1 MLEAYRATGDRAARD
16 RLVEEMM
23 PLVHSLARRYAG
35 RGEPVD
41 DLVQVGAIGL
51 IKAIDRFELERGVEL
66 STYAVPTIV
75 GEIRRHFRD
84 RSWSVHVP
92 RRMKEL
98 SLRVSRLVDDL
109 SAELGR
115 APTVAELAEAA
126 DVEEEDVVEALETAR
141 AHTPASLSTPVDA
154 SGELTLIDLIGEDEA
169 GYEALERGSVVRTG
183 SRGPRGAGTADRRP
197 ALPQGHD
204 PVGDR
209 CRAGHLADARLAA
222 VAQGARRHARPH
234 RRRRRDAVVSTDRYT
249 LVIPARPE
257 YLLLARLALT
267 GVARLA
273 QADEEALADLRLA
286 VTEAAANACRHA
298 YADGQG
304 DVTIQL
310 TLSDD
315 QQLEVIV
322 EDDGPGFE
330 SESVAEWR
338 AEELGED
345 GMGLA
350 IIRAIAEDVEI
361 GPRES
366 GSGTRLRFTR
376 SLR

>member
-1 MLEAYRATGDRAARD
+1 M
-16 RLVEEMM
+16 
-23 PLVHSLARRYAG
+23 
-35 RGEPVD
+35 
-41 DLVQVGAIGL
+41 
-51 IKAIDRFELERGVEL
+51 
-66 STYAVPTIV
+66 
-75 GEIRRHFRD
+75 
-84 RSWSVHVP
+84 
-92 RRMKEL
+92 
-98 SLRVSRLVDDL
+98 
-109 SAELGR
+109 
-115 APTVAELAEAA
+115 
-126 DVEEEDVVEALETAR
+126 
-141 AHTPASLSTPVDA
+141 
-154 SGELTLIDLIGEDEA
+154 
-169 GYEALERGSVVRTG
+169 
-183 SRGPRGAGTADRRP
+183 
-197 ALPQGHD
+197 
-204 PVGDR
+204 
-209 CRAGHLADARLAA
+209 
-222 VAQGARRHARPH
+222 
-234 RRRRRDAVVSTDRYT
+234 STDRYT
-249 LVIPARPE
+249 LVMPARPE

-298 YADGQG
+298 YEDGQG

-315 QQLEVIV
+315 QQLEVVV

-338 AEELGED
+338 ADELGED

-350 IIRAIAEDVEI
+350 IIRAVAEDVEI

>member
-1 MLEAYRATGDRAARD
+1 M
-16 RLVEEMM
+16 
-23 PLVHSLARRYAG
+23 
-35 RGEPVD
+35 
-41 DLVQVGAIGL
+41 
-51 IKAIDRFELERGVEL
+51 
-66 STYAVPTIV
+66 
-75 GEIRRHFRD
+75 
-84 RSWSVHVP
+84 
-92 RRMKEL
+92 
-98 SLRVSRLVDDL
+98 
-109 SAELGR
+109 
-115 APTVAELAEAA
+115 
-126 DVEEEDVVEALETAR
+126 
-141 AHTPASLSTPVDA
+141 
-154 SGELTLIDLIGEDEA
+154 
-169 GYEALERGSVVRTG
+169 
-183 SRGPRGAGTADRRP
+183 
-197 ALPQGHD
+197 
-204 PVGDR
+204 
-209 CRAGHLADARLAA
+209 
-222 VAQGARRHARPH
+222 
-234 RRRRRDAVVSTDRYT
+234 STDRFT

-298 YADGQG
+298 YSDGHG

-350 IIRAIAEDVEI
+350 IIRAVAEDVEI

>member
-1 MLEAYRATGDRAARD
+1 M
-16 RLVEEMM
+16 
-23 PLVHSLARRYAG
+23 
-35 RGEPVD
+35 
-41 DLVQVGAIGL
+41 
-51 IKAIDRFELERGVEL
+51 
-66 STYAVPTIV
+66 
-75 GEIRRHFRD
+75 
-84 RSWSVHVP
+84 
-92 RRMKEL
+92 
-98 SLRVSRLVDDL
+98 
-109 SAELGR
+109 
-115 APTVAELAEAA
+115 
-126 DVEEEDVVEALETAR
+126 
-141 AHTPASLSTPVDA
+141 
-154 SGELTLIDLIGEDEA
+154 
-169 GYEALERGSVVRTG
+169 
-183 SRGPRGAGTADRRP
+183 
-197 ALPQGHD
+197 
-204 PVGDR
+204 
-209 CRAGHLADARLAA
+209 
-222 VAQGARRHARPH
+222 
-234 RRRRRDAVVSTDRYT
+234 STDRFT

-267 GVARLA
+267 AVARLA

-298 YADGQG
+298 YPDGVG
-304 DVTIQL
+304 AVTIQL

-338 AEELGED
+338 AEDLGED

-376 SLR
+376 LLR

>member
-1 MLEAYRATGDRAARD
+1 M
-16 RLVEEMM
+16 
-23 PLVHSLARRYAG
+23 
-35 RGEPVD
+35 
-41 DLVQVGAIGL
+41 
-51 IKAIDRFELERGVEL
+51 
-66 STYAVPTIV
+66 
-75 GEIRRHFRD
+75 
-84 RSWSVHVP
+84 
-92 RRMKEL
+92 
-98 SLRVSRLVDDL
+98 
-109 SAELGR
+109 
-115 APTVAELAEAA
+115 
-126 DVEEEDVVEALETAR
+126 
-141 AHTPASLSTPVDA
+141 
-154 SGELTLIDLIGEDEA
+154 
-169 GYEALERGSVVRTG
+169 
-183 SRGPRGAGTADRRP
+183 
-197 ALPQGHD
+197 
-204 PVGDR
+204 
-209 CRAGHLADARLAA
+209 
-222 VAQGARRHARPH
+222 
-234 RRRRRDAVVSTDRYT
+234 STDRYT

-350 IIRAIAEDVEI
+350 IIRAVAEDVEI

>member
-1 MLEAYRATGDRAARD
+1 
-16 RLVEEMM
+16 
-23 PLVHSLARRYAG
+23 
-35 RGEPVD
+35 
-41 DLVQVGAIGL
+41 
-51 IKAIDRFELERGVEL
+51 
-66 STYAVPTIV
+66 
-75 GEIRRHFRD
+75 
-84 RSWSVHVP
+84 
-92 RRMKEL
+92 
-98 SLRVSRLVDDL
+98 
-109 SAELGR
+109 
-115 APTVAELAEAA
+115 
-126 DVEEEDVVEALETAR
+126 
-141 AHTPASLSTPVDA
+141 
-154 SGELTLIDLIGEDEA
+154 
-169 GYEALERGSVVRTG
+169 
-183 SRGPRGAGTADRRP
+183 
-197 ALPQGHD
+197 
-204 PVGDR
+204 
-209 CRAGHLADARLAA
+209 
-222 VAQGARRHARPH
+222 
-234 RRRRRDAVVSTDRYT
+234 VSTDRFT

-298 YADGQG
+298 YSDGQG
-304 DVTIQL
+304 AVTIQL

-315 QQLEVIV
+315 HQLEVIV

-330 SESVAEWR
+330 SESVTEWR
-338 AEELGED
+338 PEELGED

>member
-1 MLEAYRATGDRAARD
+1 MSA
-16 RLVEEMM
+16 
-23 PLVHSLARRYAG
+23 
-35 RGEPVD
+35 
-41 DLVQVGAIGL
+41 
-51 IKAIDRFELERGVEL
+51 DRF
-66 STYAVPTIV
+66 
-75 GEIRRHFRD
+75 
-84 RSWSVHVP
+84 
-92 RRMKEL
+92 
-98 SLRVSRLVDDL
+98 
-109 SAELGR
+109 
-115 APTVAELAEAA
+115 
-126 DVEEEDVVEALETAR
+126 
-141 AHTPASLSTPVDA
+141 
-154 SGELTLIDLIGEDEA
+154 
-169 GYEALERGSVVRTG
+169 
-183 SRGPRGAGTADRRP
+183 
-197 ALPQGHD
+197 
-204 PVGDR
+204 
-209 CRAGHLADARLAA
+209 
-222 VAQGARRHARPH
+222 
-234 RRRRRDAVVSTDRYT
+234 T

-298 YADGQG
+298 YEDGQG

-315 QQLEVIV
+315 DQLEVVV

-350 IIRAIAEDVEI
+350 IIRAIADDVEI
-361 GPRES
+361 GPRAS

>member
-1 MLEAYRATGDRAARD
+1 M
-16 RLVEEMM
+16 
-23 PLVHSLARRYAG
+23 
-35 RGEPVD
+35 
-41 DLVQVGAIGL
+41 
-51 IKAIDRFELERGVEL
+51 
-66 STYAVPTIV
+66 
-75 GEIRRHFRD
+75 
-84 RSWSVHVP
+84 
-92 RRMKEL
+92 
-98 SLRVSRLVDDL
+98 
-109 SAELGR
+109 
-115 APTVAELAEAA
+115 
-126 DVEEEDVVEALETAR
+126 
-141 AHTPASLSTPVDA
+141 
-154 SGELTLIDLIGEDEA
+154 
-169 GYEALERGSVVRTG
+169 
-183 SRGPRGAGTADRRP
+183 
-197 ALPQGHD
+197 
-204 PVGDR
+204 
-209 CRAGHLADARLAA
+209 
-222 VAQGARRHARPH
+222 
-234 RRRRRDAVVSTDRYT
+234 STDRYT

-273 QADEEALADLRLA
+273 RADEEALADLRLA

-298 YADGQG
+298 YAEGQG

-322 EDDGPGFE
+322 EDDGPGFK

-361 GPRES
+361 GPREG
-366 GSGTRLRFTR
+366 GSGTRIRFTR

>member
-1 MLEAYRATGDRAARD
+1 
-16 RLVEEMM
+16 
-23 PLVHSLARRYAG
+23 
-35 RGEPVD
+35 
-41 DLVQVGAIGL
+41 
-51 IKAIDRFELERGVEL
+51 
-66 STYAVPTIV
+66 
-75 GEIRRHFRD
+75 
-84 RSWSVHVP
+84 
-92 RRMKEL
+92 
-98 SLRVSRLVDDL
+98 
-109 SAELGR
+109 
-115 APTVAELAEAA
+115 
-126 DVEEEDVVEALETAR
+126 
-141 AHTPASLSTPVDA
+141 
-154 SGELTLIDLIGEDEA
+154 
-169 GYEALERGSVVRTG
+169 
-183 SRGPRGAGTADRRP
+183 
-197 ALPQGHD
+197 
-204 PVGDR
+204 
-209 CRAGHLADARLAA
+209 
-222 VAQGARRHARPH
+222 
-234 RRRRRDAVVSTDRYT
+234 VSTDRFT

-298 YADGQG
+298 YSDGHG

-330 SESVAEWR
+330 SGSVTEWR

-350 IIRAIAEDVEI
+350 IIRAVAEDVEI

>member
-1 MLEAYRATGDRAARD
+1 M
-16 RLVEEMM
+16 
-23 PLVHSLARRYAG
+23 
-35 RGEPVD
+35 
-41 DLVQVGAIGL
+41 
-51 IKAIDRFELERGVEL
+51 
-66 STYAVPTIV
+66 
-75 GEIRRHFRD
+75 
-84 RSWSVHVP
+84 
-92 RRMKEL
+92 
-98 SLRVSRLVDDL
+98 
-109 SAELGR
+109 
-115 APTVAELAEAA
+115 
-126 DVEEEDVVEALETAR
+126 
-141 AHTPASLSTPVDA
+141 
-154 SGELTLIDLIGEDEA
+154 
-169 GYEALERGSVVRTG
+169 
-183 SRGPRGAGTADRRP
+183 
-197 ALPQGHD
+197 
-204 PVGDR
+204 
-209 CRAGHLADARLAA
+209 
-222 VAQGARRHARPH
+222 
-234 RRRRRDAVVSTDRYT
+234 STDRYT

-304 DVTIQL
+304 DITIQL

-350 IIRAIAEDVEI
+350 IIRAIADDVEI
-361 GPRES
+361 GPRAS

>member
-1 MLEAYRATGDRAARD
+1 
-16 RLVEEMM
+16 
-23 PLVHSLARRYAG
+23 
-35 RGEPVD
+35 
-41 DLVQVGAIGL
+41 
-51 IKAIDRFELERGVEL
+51 
-66 STYAVPTIV
+66 
-75 GEIRRHFRD
+75 
-84 RSWSVHVP
+84 
-92 RRMKEL
+92 
-98 SLRVSRLVDDL
+98 
-109 SAELGR
+109 
-115 APTVAELAEAA
+115 
-126 DVEEEDVVEALETAR
+126 
-141 AHTPASLSTPVDA
+141 
-154 SGELTLIDLIGEDEA
+154 
-169 GYEALERGSVVRTG
+169 
-183 SRGPRGAGTADRRP
+183 
-197 ALPQGHD
+197 
-204 PVGDR
+204 
-209 CRAGHLADARLAA
+209 
-222 VAQGARRHARPH
+222 
-234 RRRRRDAVVSTDRYT
+234 VSTDRYT
-249 LVIPARPE
+249 LVIPAKPE

-273 QADEEALADLRLA
+273 HADEEALADLRLA

-298 YADGQG
+298 YEDGQG

-315 QQLEVIV
+315 HQLEVIV

-366 GSGTRLRFTR
+366 GSGTRIRFTR

>member
-1 MLEAYRATGDRAARD
+1 M
-16 RLVEEMM
+16 
-23 PLVHSLARRYAG
+23 
-35 RGEPVD
+35 
-41 DLVQVGAIGL
+41 
-51 IKAIDRFELERGVEL
+51 
-66 STYAVPTIV
+66 
-75 GEIRRHFRD
+75 
-84 RSWSVHVP
+84 
-92 RRMKEL
+92 
-98 SLRVSRLVDDL
+98 
-109 SAELGR
+109 
-115 APTVAELAEAA
+115 
-126 DVEEEDVVEALETAR
+126 
-141 AHTPASLSTPVDA
+141 
-154 SGELTLIDLIGEDEA
+154 
-169 GYEALERGSVVRTG
+169 
-183 SRGPRGAGTADRRP
+183 
-197 ALPQGHD
+197 
-204 PVGDR
+204 
-209 CRAGHLADARLAA
+209 
-222 VAQGARRHARPH
+222 
-234 RRRRRDAVVSTDRYT
+234 STDRFT

-298 YADGQG
+298 YSDGHG

>member
-1 MLEAYRATGDRAARD
+1 M
-16 RLVEEMM
+16 
-23 PLVHSLARRYAG
+23 
-35 RGEPVD
+35 
-41 DLVQVGAIGL
+41 
-51 IKAIDRFELERGVEL
+51 
-66 STYAVPTIV
+66 
-75 GEIRRHFRD
+75 
-84 RSWSVHVP
+84 
-92 RRMKEL
+92 
-98 SLRVSRLVDDL
+98 
-109 SAELGR
+109 
-115 APTVAELAEAA
+115 
-126 DVEEEDVVEALETAR
+126 
-141 AHTPASLSTPVDA
+141 
-154 SGELTLIDLIGEDEA
+154 
-169 GYEALERGSVVRTG
+169 
-183 SRGPRGAGTADRRP
+183 
-197 ALPQGHD
+197 
-204 PVGDR
+204 
-209 CRAGHLADARLAA
+209 
-222 VAQGARRHARPH
+222 
-234 RRRRRDAVVSTDRYT
+234 STDRYT

-298 YADGQG
+298 YSDGHG

-330 SESVAEWR
+330 SGSVTEWR

-350 IIRAIAEDVEI
+350 IIRAVAEDVEI
-361 GPRES
+361 GPREN